1 MLPKK
6 KKEKYSTKQQAKRIC
21 NPRMLS
27 KLTKDRVEKKKEIKK
42 IDRPFQKGKKKKRKK
57 IHFILKRRQHRRGE
71 HGVNGRAKINRQK
84 ASAVSGRRVI

>member
-42 IDRPFQKGKKKKRKK
+42 IDRPFQKGKKKKKK
-57 IHFILKRRQHRRGE
+57 KNTLYPETSTASKGRTRRQRTR
-71 HGVNGRAKINRQK
+71 KD
-84 ASAVSGRRVI
+84 